1 MNLLQPWSLREFVAD
16 LAAHRTSPEEG
27 TQRALNRIR
36 ETDSAVQAWVDLVP
50 TPAITGVGPLRG
62 VPMGVKDIIDLAG
75 MPTRCGSVL
84 RTAAKPALK
93 DAAIVEAWRSAG
105 AIPVGKTV
113 TTEFAYF
120 KPGPTRN
127 PANLDHTPGGSS
139 SGSAAAVAAG
149 QVPIAI
155 GSQTAGSVT
164 RPASYC
170 GVASLVM
177 KNGQFPLTGVV
188 GLSSSLDA
196 HGIFAATASD
206 LSLAWS
212 ALSGQPD
219 LPGKMMAP
227 RIAFW
232 TADPLG
238 VVTDEMSTAMSAACA
253 SFSDNGAQLHPF
265 PDEALIAELTAAH
278 RVVMAYEASRER
290 AAELEHIDQLSEPLA
305 TLLTTGSSMPEADY
319 MEARRLVTDARR
331 IVDRVLGQYDAI
343 IGPAAPGS
351 APLGTTNTGD
361 PVLSRAWQA
370 LGLAAVA
377 VPGLRNASGLPLGFQ
392 VVAATEIQALRAA
405 AWAERHL

>member
-1 MNLLQPWSLREFVAD
+1 VE
-16 LAAHRTSPEEG
+16 
-27 TQRALNRIR
+27 RALTRIR

-50 TPAITGVGPLRG
+50 TPTITGDGPLRG
-62 VPMGVKDIIDLAG
+62 VPVGVKDIIDLAG

-84 RTAAKPALK
+84 RTAAKPARN
-93 DAAIVEAWRSAG
+93 DAVIVEAWRSAG
-105 AIPVGKTV
+105 AIPMGKTV

-188 GLSSSLDA
+188 GLSSTLDS
-196 HGIFAATASD
+196 HGMFAATASD
-206 LSLAWS
+206 LALAWS
-212 ALSGQPD
+212 ALSGEPD
-219 LPGKMMAP
+219 LPGKVTAP

-232 TADPLG
+232 TAEPLS
-238 VVTDEMSTAMSAACA
+238 VVTDEMNTALIAAYD
-253 SFSDNGAQLHPF
+253 SFSDNGAPVHPF
-265 PDEALIAELTAAH
+265 PNEALIADVTAAH
-278 RVVMAYEASRER
+278 AVVMAYEASRER
-290 AAELEHIDQLSEPLA
+290 VAELTHIDQLSEPLA
-305 TLLTTGSSMPEADY
+305 TLLITGSSISEADY
-319 MEARRLVTDARR
+319 GGARRLVAGARR
-331 IVDRVLGQYDAI
+331 NVDRVLSHYDAI

-351 APLGTTNTGD
+351 APLGNNLTGD
-361 PVLSRAWQA
+361 PILSRAWQA
-370 LGLAAVA
+370 LGLAAVG

-405 AWAERHL
+405 VWAEQHL